1 MVDEIFLLKD
11 LNTTDIKKL
20 CLYMLIE
27 NFEYDLSKKHEF
39 FTKEVGIENI
49 QEEYVKVKDSL
60 QENTHP

>member
-1 MVDEIFLLKD
+1 
-11 LNTTDIKKL
+11 
-20 CLYMLIE
+20 MLIE

-49 QEEYVKVKDSL
+49 QEEYIKVKDAI

>member
-49 QEEYVKVKDSL
+49 
-60 QENTHP
+60 